1 MAMASGLSLATS
13 RQVTHHSFAQS
24 FQRPFLRM
32 QKTRRLSNLSRQLL
46 ASAAGVGAYGA
57 CHAMRQRRSFAVAC
71 AAEEA
76 TAPEAFPPAV
86 IVGGGRL
93 GEAFAKMG
101 LRQDVIVRRGETFPS
116 DAPEGP
122 IYVCTRN
129 DALEEV
135 IRMVPEERHEETQP
149 DVGGEKGE
157 EALLA
162 KLEGEL
168 HKLSIRHASPIVKVS
183 PDASHDHSEEV
194 SEADEGNA
202 PQKLPKFLGF
212 GRTGTKAFAANAGG
226 EASMSTASKMMK
238 GDESDTHHHHYS
250 INGIDGKERSMV
262 RNTLT
267 SLIKS
272 NFATGDNQCSCAARC
287 SRAFVSC
294 LVAWEKCLTWEE
306 PPRHGCLH
314 RFVNST
320 TFGMVSG
327 AVILLNA
334 IFIFYTTDLEMQNI
348 ETPFDLDP
356 RVQIAEVLLAS
367 FYVVEL
373 VLKLM
378 VHRLFFF
385 WNSEM
390 SWNCFDFMLVVFSI
404 FENLFT
410 FLAFNTGDVA
420 EESTGSGV
428 NLAFLRLV
436 RLCRIVKILRVFRTL
451 KFFSELRLMLD
462 CVLGSLMNVMWCVI
476 MLVFVMYV
484 FALLLQQ
491 GIVEHLT
498 LVHARQDGTDVEQL
512 TTYFGSVGSTV
523 VTLFQAS
530 TSGVDWNEP
539 YQALRKTGMV
549 MPMAFLGYVAFVFIS
564 VWNIVT
570 SIFVEKA
577 LKLAMPDA
585 DMVIVEHQLQDAQDH
600 KMLTKLFKSKSKS
613 SDGIEQRLGLEEFR
627 KLVETYEFRSYL
639 QSRGIDIKNAETFF
653 RMLVELQGE
662 TTIDATTFANAC
674 VRMKGAATSI
684 DLQTVMFTT
693 HLMNREQRK
702 SFESLYSSL
711 ANIEASIDAQNV
723 QVKMPGLPVT
733 ILLVYFA
740 VAKKGEPPLDGK
752 TDTDPEGLSAV
763 NAGGKWARE
772 VHWRLTSSDL
782 ACRILRDMEFKQAYW
797 EKNLWISAYMMVGAL
812 HGCTVGEVESTHRKE
827 VDELIGQLAVAVSAS
842 QADVTWERLLLC
854 DRLAA
859 YARSV
864 AHFPTAVKEFE
875 WRNGAFYEMSK
886 AAEAAGRPDPCLKH
900 TEGLRTL
907 KVI

>member
-1 MAMASGLSLATS
+1 
-13 RQVTHHSFAQS
+13 
-24 FQRPFLRM
+24 
-32 QKTRRLSNLSRQLL
+32 
-46 ASAAGVGAYGA
+46 
-57 CHAMRQRRSFAVAC
+57 
-71 AAEEA
+71 
-76 TAPEAFPPAV
+76 
-86 IVGGGRL
+86 
-93 GEAFAKMG
+93 
-101 LRQDVIVRRGETFPS
+101 
-116 DAPEGP
+116 
-122 IYVCTRN
+122 
-129 DALEEV
+129 
-135 IRMVPEERHEETQP
+135 
-149 DVGGEKGE
+149 
-157 EALLA
+157 
-162 KLEGEL
+162 
-168 HKLSIRHASPIVKVS
+168 
-183 PDASHDHSEEV
+183 
-194 SEADEGNA
+194 
-202 PQKLPKFLGF
+202 
-212 GRTGTKAFAANAGG
+212 
-226 EASMSTASKMMK
+226 
-238 GDESDTHHHHYS
+238 
-250 INGIDGKERSMV
+250 
-262 RNTLT
+262 
-267 SLIKS
+267 
-272 NFATGDNQCSCAARC
+272 
-287 SRAFVSC
+287 
-294 LVAWEKCLTWEE
+294 
-306 PPRHGCLH
+306 
-314 RFVNST
+314 
-320 TFGMVSG
+320 
-327 AVILLNA
+327 VILLNA

-723 QVKMPGLPVT
+723 QVKMPP
-733 ILLVYFA
+733 
-740 VAKKGEPPLDGK
+740 PPLND
-752 TDTDPEGLSAV
+752 S
-763 NAGGKWARE
+763 NAT
-772 VHWRLTSSDL
+772 RL
-782 ACRILRDMEFKQAYW
+782 
-797 EKNLWISAYMMVGAL
+797 
-812 HGCTVGEVESTHRKE
+812 
-827 VDELIGQLAVAVSAS
+827 QL
-842 QADVTWERLLLC
+842 
-854 DRLAA
+854 
-859 YARSV
+859 
-864 AHFPTAVKEFE
+864 
-875 WRNGAFYEMSK
+875 
-886 AAEAAGRPDPCLKH
+886 
-900 TEGLRTL
+900 
-907 KVI
+907 